1 MEMLFTLFMITVF
14 MFLFVFLAWSLLMLS
29 CFTGKSIR
37 DPTYPPVKGTVVGQL
52 FHFKRLHEYHDY
64 FTDIAKIHQTFRL
77 VAPDHSELYTTDI
90 QNIEHILK
98 INFDGY
104 SKGQYNRDIASDLFG
119 EGIFAVD
126 GDKWKQQRKLA
137 SYELS
142 TRALRDFSCS
152 VFRKHAVELV
162 KVISEFSHAGLV
174 FDVQVSGL
182 LYNWLQKL
190 CLLSLRTVCN
200 CTHNGRKLFGQA

>member
-1 MEMLFTLFMITVF
+1 MLFALFMITVF

-52 FHFKRLHEYHDY
+52 FHFTRLHDY
-64 FTDIAKIHQTFRL
+64 FTDIAKTHQTFRL

-98 INFDGY
+98 TNFDGY

-190 CLLSLRTVCN
+190 CLLSLRTVYN
-200 CTHNGRKLFGQA
+200 CTHNGRKLFGQD